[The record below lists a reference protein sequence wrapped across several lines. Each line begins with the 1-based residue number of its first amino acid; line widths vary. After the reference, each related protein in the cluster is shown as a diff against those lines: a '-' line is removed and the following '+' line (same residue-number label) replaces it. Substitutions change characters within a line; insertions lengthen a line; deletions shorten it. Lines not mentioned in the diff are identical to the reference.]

1 MSFIAFA
8 LIITSA
14 TLHAAWNLIA
24 KKNTMTV
31 VFYAQLSTVATLC
44 WFHVQFW
51 TPIHLS
57 ELPPAFWGSLIG
69 SLLADLL
76 YCWGLI
82 QTYRYMEM
90 ASAYPVMRA
99 LPILLTAMVTGW
111 LGWGTTLSCAARL
124 GFVIVFIGA
133 LLMPLEKLSDFRL
146 SRYLSWNMWNVFL
159 VACGTTGYT
168 IFDSRAQ
175 FYMRTIAEHI
185 SKPVLSMTYYSTRSI
200 CLTSALWL
208 IIASV
213 PENRALAKK
222 YWRERNFA
230 PLLAGAFASGTYIL
244 VLLAMNYVTNVSY
257 VQVFRQLG
265 LPIGMAAGV
274 WILKERCTT
283 IKCVGVTLILLGL
296 ALSLLP

>member
-1 MSFIAFA
+1 MSFIAFV
-8 LIITSA
+8 LIVTSA

-31 VFYAQLSTVATLC
+31 FFYAQISTVATLS
-44 WFHVQFW
+44 WFHMQLW
-51 TPIHLS
+51 TPIRLS

-69 SLLADLL
+69 SLLSDLL
-76 YCWGLI
+76 YCWGLVH
-82 QTYRYMEM
+82 TYRRMEM
-90 ASAYPVMRA
+90 ASAYPIMRA
-99 LPILLTAMVTGW
+99 LPILLTAVVTGW
-111 LGWGTTLSCAARL
+111 LGWGTTLGFAAKL
-124 GFVIVFIGA
+124 GFFIVCIGA
-133 LLMPLEKLSDFRL
+133 LLMPLGKLSDFKL

-175 FYMRTIAEHI
+175 FYMHAVAEHV
-185 SKPVLSMTYYSTRSI
+185 SKPILSMSYYSTRSI
-200 CLTSALWL
+200 CLTSVLWL

-222 YWRERNFA
+222 CWREQNLT
-230 PLLAGAFASGTYIL
+230 PLLAGVFASGTYVL
-244 VLLAMNYVTNVSY
+244 VLLAMNYVTNISY

-274 WILKERCTT
+274 LILKERCAT

-296 ALSLLP
+296 ALSLWR